1 MLANEDF
8 NNDKKDAGELGSG
21 HTVTAL
27 YEIVPVG
34 ADTPLDSIDPLKYQQ
49 PTVPARTPYSNELMT
64 IKLRYKQPDGD
75 VSKLITHTLRD
86 GELALAKTSENYR
99 WSAAVA
105 GFGMILRESE
115 YANQYTYAQ
124 VLQLANAA
132 RGKDQEGYRVEF
144 INLVKA
150 MNQVG
155 TH

>member
-1 MLANEDF
+1 
-8 NNDKKDAGELGSG
+8 
-21 HTVTAL
+21 L
-27 YEIVPVG
+27 YEIVPAG
-34 ADTPLDSIDPLKYQQ
+34 ADTPVDSIDPLKYQK
-49 PTVPARTPYSNELMT
+49 PTASPRASYSNELMT
-64 IKLRYKQPDGD
+64 IKLRYKQPDGE
-75 VSKLITHTLRD
+75 VSKLITQTLKD
-86 GELALAKTSENYR
+86 EQIALAKTSENYR

-115 YANQYTYAQ
+115 YANQFTYAQ

-132 RGKDQEGYRVEF
+132 RGKDQEGYRSEF